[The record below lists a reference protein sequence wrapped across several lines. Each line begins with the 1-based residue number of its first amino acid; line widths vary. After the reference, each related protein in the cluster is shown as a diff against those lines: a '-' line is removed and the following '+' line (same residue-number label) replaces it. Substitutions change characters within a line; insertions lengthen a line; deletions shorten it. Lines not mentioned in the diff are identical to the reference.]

1 MPQKVTE
8 SVLAYIQ
15 QEIERTHY
23 GRIIIELNAT
33 ANKID
38 IITEHRQRFQKNDQD
53 FHRG

>member
-1 MPQKVTE
+1 MPQKATE

-15 QEIERTHY
+15 QEIERTSY

-38 IITEHRQRFQKNDQD
+38 IITEHRQRFQKNESDYN
-53 FHRG
+53 RG